1 VWDPKSFVS
10 QAGIGIRST
19 WSWLN
24 VKPLGAQKDMI
35 LNSVAPPTNLNPFNI
50 PGAQGSWAT
59 EIVWDRLMRVGP
71 DGLPTPW
78 AAEKVER
85 PDPLTVN
92 ITLRK
97 GMAWS
102 DGVPVTIEDA
112 AFSLEAPG
120 YGDKSPMYK
129 PFVRNIASVTITG
142 TDTLTIKLKNP
153 DAAFLMSSLAKLNLA
168 PKHIWA
174 PIFDDLKNKPQT
186 AESIQ
191 EEHPVGSG
199 PFRIVRAALNQEIV
213 LEANPNHWAKPSIN
227 RWIMRIMPNVEAS
240 LGALKNG
247 EINFLSDYT
256 GDPQILADLAKAQP
270 NIEVSEALDIGF
282 RFLGYNERRPP
293 FDNRAFRR
301 ALSAVIDRQLLAE
314 DAWGGAAV
322 PANSWISS
330 ALGTWHDQGI
340 VDKVPGGTLAAA
352 QQFLKEAGFVLVD
365 GKLHYP
371 AGVKETLEPY
381 K

>member
-1 VWDPKSFVS
+1 
-10 QAGIGIRST
+10 
-19 WSWLN
+19 
-24 VKPLGAQKDMI
+24 M
-35 LNSVAPPTNLNPFNI
+35 
-50 PGAQGSWAT
+50 
-59 EIVWDRLMRVGP
+59 
-71 DGLPTPW
+71 
-78 AAEKVER
+78 
-85 PDPLTVN
+85 
-92 ITLRK
+92 
-97 GMAWS
+97 
-102 DGVPVTIEDA
+102 
-112 AFSLEAPG
+112 
-120 YGDKSPMYK
+120 
-129 PFVRNIASVTITG
+129 
-142 TDTLTIKLKNP
+142 
-153 DAAFLMSSLAKLNLA
+153 
-168 PKHIWA
+168 
-174 PIFDDLKNKPQT
+174 
-186 AESIQ
+186 
-191 EEHPVGSG
+191 
-199 PFRIVRAALNQEIV
+199 RAALNQEIV
-213 LEANPNHWAKPSIN
+213 LEANPNHWSKPSIN

-240 LGALKNG
+240 VGALKSG

-256 GDPQILADLAKAQP
+256 GDPQILADLAKSQP

-282 RFLGYNERRPP
+282 KFLGYNERRPP